1 VEAVAL
7 VTHRLDDPVDLPQ
20 GHAVHGLLHGPGCH
34 RSLVGVDAPVGQQ
47 IQLRV
52 EHLSIQL
59 VTRQTTPAAFAEDT
73 QYRFSALHY
82 AYLSVVDVSGHLFP
96 FALRPAF
103 PDSLVGR
110 YSQ

>member
-1 VEAVAL
+1 VA
-7 VTHRLDDPVDLPQ
+7 HRIDDAINLSLR
-20 GHAVHGLLHGPGCH
+20 HAIHGFLGDPGCH
-34 RSLVGVDAPVGQQ
+34 RFLVGVDAPVGQQ

-82 AYLSVVDVSGHLFP
+82 AYLLVVDVSGHLFP

-103 PDSLVGR
+103 PTSVAERDVR
-110 YSQ
+110 